1 MKHRNLTISSIVVL
15 MAGLVFLGPG
25 NLSKK
30 ASAIPQPI
38 ATDRYVATGGS
49 DGANDCSVMGSPCAT
64 IQHAVSES
72 TAGDTIHVAAGTYSE
87 ASNILNID
95 RTLTLLGAQAG
106 IDARTRVASESIIS
120 NSQGTIVSASN
131 VIVDGF
137 TIQDSS
143 TQSFTGYGILLNSGL
158 LDPGFSGTQIL
169 NNIFQNNVA
178 GLGLA
183 NSGPSPAVIKHNLF
197 ENNNLGSGAA
207 FGTGIY
213 TDQYVGGAVT
223 NVLIDENKFSNNNNA
238 GIGFSSQDTNN
249 PDSSITITNN
259 LFDKNGRG
267 VYFYNTESSSVTGNT
282 ITNCTVPTDGGT
294 SVGIGIFGAV
304 SDLDITKNNIET
316 GAKRGIRIGSFIDNA
331 HPNTNVTIHLN
342 NIFGFAD
349 AGMFVDDAAPSSLP
363 ALTGPADFAT
373 CNWWGSVTGPTHPVE
388 NPSGTGDAVKGAVV
402 NANFSPWLLGLA
414 PDAECGVPP
423 AGGTITACKFY
434 DKNANAIFDA
444 GDLPLNGWPIT
455 INPVGSA
462 TPNLATQLTAVGC
475 VSWADLDSSLNPYKV
490 SEGTPTQSTWI
501 HTTPASVS
509 VTIVSGQTASVSFGN
524 VCLGPGGGLTIGFWQ
539 NKNGQALITAAD
551 LCALTALNLKNAD
564 GSNFDPIP
572 ASACAGTPN
581 TKQVNEG
588 KKALQD
594 WIKAAN
600 ASNMANMLS
609 AQLAGMKL
617 NVLHGFVSGSA
628 LVFAG
633 ANPTGCTVPV
643 NVAGFISINDLIANA
658 NAQLGACG
666 TPCVVLSGPV
676 RVCQEFDKN
685 ALDKANNNLNFVQGT
700 PCNYTFP

>member
-1 MKHRNLTISSIVVL
+1 
-15 MAGLVFLGPG
+15 
-25 NLSKK
+25 
-30 ASAIPQPI
+30 
-38 ATDRYVATGGS
+38 
-49 DGANDCSVMGSPCAT
+49 
-64 IQHAVSES
+64 
-72 TAGDTIHVAAGTYSE
+72 
-87 ASNILNID
+87 
-95 RTLTLLGAQAG
+95 
-106 IDARTRVASESIIS
+106 
-120 NSQGTIVSASN
+120 
-131 VIVDGF
+131 
-137 TIQDSS
+137 
-143 TQSFTGYGILLNSGL
+143 
-158 LDPGFSGTQIL
+158 
-169 NNIFQNNVA
+169 
-178 GLGLA
+178 
-183 NSGPSPAVIKHNLF
+183 
-197 ENNNLGSGAA
+197 
-207 FGTGIY
+207 
-213 TDQYVGGAVT
+213 
-223 NVLIDENKFSNNNNA
+223 
-238 GIGFSSQDTNN
+238 
-249 PDSSITITNN
+249 
-259 LFDKNGRG
+259 
-267 VYFYNTESSSVTGNT
+267 
-282 ITNCTVPTDGGT
+282 
-294 SVGIGIFGAV
+294 
-304 SDLDITKNNIET
+304 
-316 GAKRGIRIGSFIDNA
+316 
-331 HPNTNVTIHLN
+331 
-342 NIFGFAD
+342 
-349 AGMFVDDAAPSSLP
+349 
-363 ALTGPADFAT
+363 
-373 CNWWGSVTGPTHPVE
+373 
-388 NPSGTGDAVKGAVV
+388 
-402 NANFSPWLLGLA
+402 
-414 PDAECGVPP
+414 VPP

-434 DKNANAIFDA
+434 DKNANGTFDA

-633 ANPTGCTVPV
+633 ANPTGCSVPV